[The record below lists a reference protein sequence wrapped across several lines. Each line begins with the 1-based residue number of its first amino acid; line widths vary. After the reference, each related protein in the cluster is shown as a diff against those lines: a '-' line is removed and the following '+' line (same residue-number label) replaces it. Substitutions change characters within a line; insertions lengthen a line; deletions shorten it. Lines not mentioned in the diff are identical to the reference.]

1 MFSHLTD
8 CHFLDVIGFVADVK
22 DLKKFKTARG
32 KDTKK
37 LNVIIQDLE
46 MDSIYLSLWD
56 SYADR
61 ILEHGKTENNM
72 VLLLSFCSLLH

>member
-1 MFSHLTD
+1 MF
-8 CHFLDVIGFVADVK
+8 FNVIGFVADVK

-46 MDSIYLSLWD
+46 YDGFNIPVFVGFL
-56 SYADR
+56 
-61 ILEHGKTENNM
+61 
-72 VLLLSFCSLLH
+72 C